1 MDFLFISKFSPVWSI
16 FYIQI
21 NIIILFAYSYNT
33 PNNDLAVQEAN
44 NKRGEKSLLWSGVS
58 LYNRYLKDRRRD
70 WFS

>member
-33 PNNDLAVQEAN
+33 PNNDLAVRKAN

-58 LYNRYLKDRRRD
+58 LYNGYLKDRRWD